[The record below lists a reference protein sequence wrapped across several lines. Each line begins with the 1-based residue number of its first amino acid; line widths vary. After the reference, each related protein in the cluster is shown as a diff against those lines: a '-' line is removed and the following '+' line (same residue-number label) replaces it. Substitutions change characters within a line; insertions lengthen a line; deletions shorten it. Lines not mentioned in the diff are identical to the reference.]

1 MANCCLLVLLETLL
15 RSNIMKDSFFF
26 KNKKT
31 REIVRWEFETTWES
45 WKCGFHQWKVQYE
58 SVNYYW
64 MAQINLKSYLNVT
77 KYSIDGNTQ
86 KICNIEYL
94 WCEEQEK
101 IFLVCL
107 RSGIIWF
114 GLHVHTMSRPPFPS
128 MEYLIHL
135 SKFFHRRKFVLTC
148 FCWAVE
154 IFPSTEYIYIFI
166 HVCVNFPSMETA
178 PC

>member
-1 MANCCLLVLLETLL
+1 MWNCQMRIWNNMRILKMWFPSMESAVWECKLLLDGT
-15 RSNIMKDSFFF
+15 NKF
-26 KNKKT
+26 KILSECNK
-31 REIVRWEFETTWES
+31 VFHRW
-45 WKCGFHQWKVQYE
+45 KH
-58 SVNYYW
+58 
-64 MAQINLKSYLNVT
+64 
-77 KYSIDGNTQ
+77 Q
-86 KICNIEYL
+86 KICKIEYL

-154 IFPSTEYIYIFI
+154 IFPSTEYIYLYMCVWIFRRWKL
-166 HVCVNFPSMETA
+166 HPAKSFHRWNT
-178 PC
+178 